1 MGRSGSVDARQPA
14 EIQQQVD
21 AHFDAKTS
29 LWKEIYARKDVYAV
43 IHQHRQAL
51 TLALIDRLDLPA
63 GTPALEVGCGAG
75 LMTVALAQRG
85 FQVEATDSS
94 PAMVEATRGGVD
106 AANLSS
112 RVTATYADAHS
123 LEFDDREFRLVVS
136 LGVIPW
142 LHSPLKALAEMAR
155 VLEPGGH
162 LIVNADNRR
171 RLNHLLD
178 PVTTPVLSPLRKA
191 VVWALERV
199 GLRQRP
205 PQAPLITMHTT
216 TEFDRL
222 ISSLGLEKVS
232 GTAFGFG
239 PFMLA
244 RRKVMPDRAGVFVHR
259 KLQQGSDRDFPGLRS
274 TGSQYLV
281 LARKPADGA

>member
-1 MGRSGSVDARQPA
+1 MGPSGSVDARQPA

-29 LWKEIYARKDVYAV
+29 LWKEIYAQNDVYAV

-51 TLALIDRLDLPA
+51 ALALIDGLHLPA
-63 GTPALEVGCGAG
+63 GARALEVGCGAG

-85 FQVEATDSS
+85 FQIEATDSS
-94 PAMVEATRGGVD
+94 PAMVEATREGVD

-112 RVTATYADAHS
+112 RVTATHADAHS
-123 LEFDDREFRLVVS
+123 LSFGEGEFRLVVS
-136 LGVIPW
+136 LGVVPW
-142 LHSPLKALAEMAR
+142 LHSPGTALAEMAR

-178 PVTTPVLSPLRKA
+178 PVTSPVLSPVRKA
-191 VVWALERV
+191 VEWVLERV
-199 GLRQRP
+199 GLRPRP
-205 PQAPLITMHTT
+205 PNAPLVTMHTT
-216 TEFDRL
+216 EEFDRL

-244 RRKVMPDRAGVFVHR
+244 RRKLLPDRVGVFVHR
-259 KLQQGSDRDFPGLRS
+259 KLQQGSDRGLAGLRS

-281 LARKPADGA
+281 LARKPADA